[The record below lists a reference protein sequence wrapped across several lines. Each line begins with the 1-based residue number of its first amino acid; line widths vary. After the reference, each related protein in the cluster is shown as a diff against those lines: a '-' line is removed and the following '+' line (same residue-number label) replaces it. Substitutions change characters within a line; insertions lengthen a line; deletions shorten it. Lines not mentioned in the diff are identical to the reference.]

1 MEKVNRRLLLILFK
15 NGGVTLGKMIS
26 GAIFILASVI
36 IFVSRYLVTAV
47 ISNGQNG
54 DRQNFYEIMNQYSF
68 SSTFLTLSI
77 ILAIIGVSLVGWGVL
92 KKEA

>member
-1 MEKVNRRLLLILFK
+1 ML
-15 NGGVTLGKMIS
+15 S

-54 DRQNFYEIMNQYSF
+54 GHQNFYEIMNQYSF

-77 ILAIIGVSLVGWGVL
+77 ILALIGVSLVGWGVL
-92 KKEA
+92 TKEA